1 MNNKTEPKMNAPF
14 EITRDEVLELAA
26 KKLVDSYEFH
36 DSDSLSERGE
46 EIIRRKVNELFS
58 ETSIKT
64 KIDQCLSAELEKLLS
79 QEIVPVDIWGQ
90 REGSPTTIR
99 AALAERA
106 RKFWDLPVD
115 REGRESTYGGT
126 PRHKKLM
133 EEIVKSEFEKAV
145 KENAEVIIS
154 EFKAA
159 VKADTT
165 KMVHDHIDKLICTR
179 TR

>member
-1 MNNKTEPKMNAPF
+1 MNTPF
-14 EITRDEVLELAA
+14 EITREEVLELAA
-26 KKLVDSYEFH
+26 KKLVDACEY
-36 DSDSLSERGE
+36 SDSTSIEERAE
-46 EIIRRKVNELFS
+46 EMIRRKVGELFS
-58 ETSIKT
+58 ETSIKS
-64 KIDQCLSAELEKLLS
+64 KIDQCLTAELEKLLG
-79 QEIVPVDIWGQ
+79 QEIIPVDIWGQ

-145 KENAEVIIS
+145 KENVDVIIG

-165 KMVHDHIDKLICTR
+165 KMVHDHIDKLINVR
-179 TR
+179 SR